1 METLLWTGARGLLF
15 SLILTPICR
24 DVFRSY
30 RVVDQPG
37 DARKLHKQPIPRVGG
52 LAIALS
58 YVLAYLVSRDQAGLF
73 SELHSL
79 VWRLLPAAATIFVVG
94 LVDDLVGLKPW
105 QKLAGQ
111 TVAALMAY
119 FAGVRILHGVG
130 LEWGEF
136 WAFPL
141 TIFWLLLCSNALNLV
156 DGMDGLAAGV
166 GLFATL
172 TMFVSALIEKNQTL
186 AVATLPLAACLV
198 GFLFYNFNPATIFL
212 GDGGSLLIGFL
223 LGCYGAIWSQKSATV
238 LGMIAPVM
246 VLAIPLLDVSLC
258 VVRRFLRNR
267 PIFGADRGHIHHRLL
282 DRGLHPRQVVLW
294 IYAGCALAA
303 GFSLL
308 QRVVRTPEVSIL
320 LLVVFGATIWM
331 GVQFLN
337 YSEFRVARKLILGG
351 EFQEVVNA
359 RLALQVHEQAVAA
372 AETPEECWQAV
383 ASAARALGFT
393 LLRARWQ
400 SVVREEVFEPA
411 EPGEEPSGHPIGRP
425 DAGWVARVPLP
436 DGDFLEL
443 ERKAR
448 SPESSYVVAPFL
460 EMLQRELAA
469 KLSAATPEAGHP

>member
-1 METLLWTGARGLLF
+1 MDTLLWTGARGLLF

-24 DVFRSY
+24 DIFRSY

-37 DARKLHKQPIPRVGG
+37 GVRKLHKRPIPRVGG
-52 LAIALS
+52 LAIAVS
-58 YVLAYLVSRDQAGLF
+58 YVLAYLVSRDQAGVF
-73 SELHSL
+73 TESNSL
-79 VWRLLPAAATIFVVG
+79 VWRLLPAAATVFLVG

-105 QKLAGQ
+105 QKLLGQ
-111 TVAALMAY
+111 SAAALLAY
-119 FAGVRILHGVG
+119 FAGVRIFYGVG
-130 LEWGEF
+130 LEWGEL

-141 TIFWLLLCSNALNLV
+141 TIFWLLLCTNAFNLV

-172 TMFVSALIEKNQTL
+172 TIFVSALIERNQPL

-212 GDGGSLLIGFL
+212 GDSGSLLIGFL
-223 LGCYGAIWSQKSATV
+223 LGCYGVIWSQKSATF
-238 LGMIAPVM
+238 LGMVAPMM

-258 VVRRFLRNR
+258 VIRRFLRNR

-294 IYAGCALAA
+294 IYAGCGLAA

-308 QRVVRTPEVSIL
+308 QRVVRAPEVSIL
-320 LLVVFGATIWM
+320 LLLVFGAALWI

-337 YSEFRVARKLILGG
+337 YSEFRVARRMILGG

-359 RLALQVHEQAVAA
+359 RVALQFHEQAVGA
-372 AETPEECWQAV
+372 AENPEECWQAV
-383 ASAARALGFT
+383 ASAARALGFS

-400 SVVREEVFEPA
+400 GVVREEVFAPA
-411 EPGEEPSGHPIGRP
+411 GPEGSP
-425 DAGWVARVPLP
+425 DGGWVARVPLP
-436 DGDFLEL
+436 DGDFIEL
-443 ERKAR
+443 ERKVP

-460 EMLQRELAA
+460 EMLHRELAA
-469 KLSAATPEAGHP
+469 KLSAATPEAGHA